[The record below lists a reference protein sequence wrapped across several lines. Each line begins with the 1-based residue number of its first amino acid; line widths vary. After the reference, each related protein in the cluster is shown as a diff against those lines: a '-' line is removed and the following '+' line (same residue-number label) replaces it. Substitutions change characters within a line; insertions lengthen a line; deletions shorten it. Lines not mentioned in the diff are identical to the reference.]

1 MKILKRI
8 FVGIMWLTY
17 LILIVIQFL
26 WWFIPLLFG
35 VSHEVVIDNY
45 FDFITDYSDGLF
57 ED

>member
-17 LILIVIQFL
+17 LILVVFQFL

-45 FDFITDYSDGLF
+45 FDFITDYSDGL
-57 ED
+57 

>member
-35 VSHEVVIDNY
+35 VSHHAILDNY